1 MKILIR
7 KATLADVSDV
17 RSLEKGIVKHERTLT
32 DNLKTDEDL
41 YFYDIPAIIN
51 DTEKSLLVVV
61 EDDRKVIGCG
71 FGQIR
76 DNAHYYKQEQ
86 FGYIGMMSV
95 LEDYRGQGLG
105 GKILEALLDFF
116 RQKNIKEAKLQVVA
130 GNDGAIR
137 SYEKMGFKDH
147 LLEMKCDL

>member
-1 MKILIR
+1 MD
-7 KATLADVSDV
+7 DVNDI

-32 DNLKTDEDL
+32 DNLKTGEDL
-41 YFYDIPAIIN
+41 YFYDIPSIIN

-61 EDDRKVIGCG
+61 EDDGKVIGCG

-76 DNAHYYKQEQ
+76 KNAHYYQQEQ

-95 LEDYRGQGLG
+95 LENYRGQGLG
-105 GKILEALLDFF
+105 GKIIEALFDFF
-116 RQKNIKEAKLQVVA
+116 RQKNIKEVKLQVVA
-130 GNDGAIR
+130 GNEGAIR

-147 LLEMKCDL
+147 LLEMKRDL